1 MLKKTTLALAAATLL
16 VSGCSDNNS
25 DAAEAAKTLTFFVS
39 DGASIYTLSG
49 DSTLNASEKTL
60 TGLNSGTQLYGM
72 DFNPRAAGTV
82 SPPAPATDGTAVV
95 SVGLNGLG
103 SDGQSYSIDAATGAL
118 TLRGSP
124 DTTVSLANKAVEI
137 DYNPRAAV
145 GAAGEGRV
153 YRVTSSTGDNYRR
166 QSDSGAKPGT
176 DAGFVYATGDANAGK
191 SVVVS
196 GVAYSNSGVAMTVPT
211 STVAYVLDS
220 QNDTLAVLGG
230 TSVNTTNF
238 DGRNAMGGT
247 CPGATVN
254 PDCGQL
260 RTVGA
265 LGVDVGGFVGF
276 DILGADQAYVTALA
290 NGTYNLY
297 SLNLLNG
304 AMTLVSAINPKIQ
317 PVRSFAVQQINRP

>member
-1 MLKKTTLALAAATLL
+1 MLKKTTLALATATLL
-16 VSGCSDNNS
+16 VSGCSDNS
-25 DAAEAAKTLTFFVS
+25 SAVVEAAEGLTFFVS

-49 DSTLNASEKTL
+49 GSMLNASEKAL
-60 TGLNSGTQLYGM
+60 TGLNGGTQLYSM

-82 SPPAPATDGTAVV
+82 SPPAPATDGMPVV
-95 SVGLNGLG
+95 SVGLSGLG
-103 SDGQSYSIDAATGAL
+103 SDGQSYSIDPATGAL
-118 TLRGSP
+118 TLRGTP
-124 DTTVSLANKAVEI
+124 DATVSLANKAVEI

-153 YRVTSSTGDNYRR
+153 YRVTTSTGDNYRR

-176 DAGFVYATGDANAGK
+176 DAGFVYVTGDANAGK

-196 GVAYSNSGVAMTVPT
+196 GVAYSNSGVATTVPA

-220 QNDTLAVLGG
+220 QNDVLAVLGG
-230 TSVNTTNF
+230 TSVNTANF
-238 DGRNAMGGT
+238 DGRNAAGGA

-276 DILGADQAYVTALA
+276 DIAGADQGYVTAFA
-290 NGTYNLY
+290 NGTYSLY
-297 SLNLLNG
+297 SVNLLNG
-304 AMTLVSAINPKIQ
+304 AMTFVSVINPKIQ
-317 PVRSFAVQQINRP
+317 PVRSFAVQQTAR

>member
-1 MLKKTTLALAAATLL
+1 MLKKTTLALAVGTLL
-16 VSGCSDNNS
+16 LSGCNDSDS
-25 DAAEAAKTLTFFVS
+25 AAADAAKNLTFFVS

-49 DSTLNASEKTL
+49 GSTLDASEKLL

-82 SPPAPATDGTAVV
+82 SPPAPATGGTPVV
-95 SVGLNGLG
+95 SVGLSGLG
-103 SDGQSYSIDAATGAL
+103 SDGQSYSIDPATGAL
-118 TLRGSP
+118 TLRGTP
-124 DTTVSLANKAVEI
+124 DTTVSLANKAAEI

-153 YRVTSSTGDNYRR
+153 YRVTTSTGDNYRR

-176 DAGFVYATGDANAGK
+176 DAGFVYVTGDTNAGK

-196 GVAYSNSGVAMTVPT
+196 GVAYSNSGVATTVPT

-220 QNDTLAVLGG
+220 QNDVLAVLGG
-230 TSVNTTNF
+230 SSVNTTDF
-238 DGRNAMGGT
+238 SGRNAAPGT
-247 CPGATVN
+247 CPGATAN

-265 LGVDVGGFVGF
+265 LGVDIGGFVGF
-276 DILGADQAYVTALA
+276 DILNADQAYATAFA
-290 NGTYNLY
+290 NGNYNLY
-297 SLNLLNG
+297 SVNLLNG
-304 AMTLVSAINPKIQ
+304 AMTFVSIINPKIQ
-317 PVRSFAVQQINRP
+317 PVRSFAVQQIARP